1 MVTQAPTPF
10 RSVRRD
16 ASLSDKVVG
25 QLTEAIVSQ
34 QLAPGQRLPSERELG
49 EQFGVSRT
57 VIREAIR
64 SLAARGL
71 VSVTSGRG
79 IEVGQV
85 GSGDVTASMRLFVRG
100 HKDLHYGK
108 VHEVRTA
115 VELQTAGLAA
125 ARATPDDIARLR
137 ELCDGYQRAIEA
149 GDLPGASE
157 LDFQFHQEL
166 AKASGNELLVAMLE
180 SISDVLR
187 EVRNQ
192 ALEVVA
198 REIRIPRSRVNV
210 FADLAREDIEARFVL
225 DVELQYPRRAVLL
238 GDRIGEHALQVISQP
253 SERIRRHRLGTHRR
267 DLEQRAHAHAVLE
280 QEGLAFRVVFD
291 PGQQVGKRVGTVI

>member
-1 MVTQAPTPF
+1 MVTQPSTPF

-125 ARATPDDIARLR
+125 ARATPEDIVRLR
-137 ELCDGYQRAIEA
+137 QLCDAYQEAIA
-149 GDLPGASE
+149 ADDLPGASE

-192 ALEVVA
+192 AMGHPGVA
-198 REIRIPRSRVNV
+198 
-210 FADLAREDIEARFVL
+210 EAGLKAHRWIL
-225 DVELQYPRRAVLL
+225 DCVIAGDSESARRAMEKHLAEAEQHWR
-238 GDRIGEHALQVISQP
+238 GKWPADAGE
-253 SERIRRHRLGTHRR
+253 
-267 DLEQRAHAHAVLE
+267 
-280 QEGLAFRVVFD
+280 
-291 PGQQVGKRVGTVI
+291 PGEPGEPAGG